1 MWNTSMCDSEC
12 NKACKFH
19 EYLDI
24 KNCLCKKRLF
34 CIILFA
40 CQDEIIIQLKPH
52 LMIKSNE

>member
-1 MWNTSMCDSEC
+1 MCDCEC

-24 KNCLCKKRLF
+24 KNCSCKKRLF

-40 CQDEIIIQLKPH
+40 CQDEIINTIETSFDDQK
-52 LMIKSNE
+52 